1 MSTRPFYKTS
11 VMTMNSVEQYPLA
24 QLKGAYEE
32 ICQEY
37 VRRLCEAWEIPLEEA
52 WWHGDEIGGGL
63 FLADWWMPLDMQE
76 LRYVVENGVTH
87 DAWMEYCAYVEAE
100 INNGNERPLINF
112 HSWFALNCRPKDLD
126 NEQTDTVV

>member
-1 MSTRPFYKTS
+1 MSATA
-11 VMTMNSVEQYPLA
+11 MSVEHFPLA

-37 VRRLCEAWEIPLEEA
+37 ARRLCEAWEIPFEEA

-63 FLADWWMPLDMQE
+63 FLADWWYPLGMQE

-87 DAWMEYCAYVEAE
+87 DAWMEYCDFVESV
-100 INNGNERPLINF
+100 IKGGNERPIINF
-112 HSWFALNCRPKDLD
+112 HSWFALNARPNDLK
-126 NEQTDTVV
+126 